1 VEHEDFPKSAA
12 AWLLVHKPCF
22 PLSENQDNV
31 HLPLAT
37 GPLPYFWIMD
47 LVFTLEF
54 SKYHGEDPGKP
65 RDEETEAKRQAIHP

>member
-1 VEHEDFPKSAA
+1 
-12 AWLLVHKPCF
+12 
-22 PLSENQDNV
+22 
-31 HLPLAT
+31 
-37 GPLPYFWIMD
+37 MD